1 MKLVPKG
8 PNAPKGYEYMANLA
22 DAFEQ
27 MGGVSIDMLREGGII
42 LLDTPDKVRD
52 KIEEVRTEIGQ
63 QEIFCWMR
71 IGGLEDKK
79 VRASMKLFAEE
90 VMPHF
95 QGKENVVPTGL

>member
-1 MKLVPKG
+1 
-8 PNAPKGYEYMANLA
+8 MANLA
-22 DAFEQ
+22 EAFEAG
-27 MGGVSIDMLREGGII
+27 GGVSINDLRAGGII
-42 LLDTPDKVRD
+42 LLDNPENVRA

-95 QGKENVVPTGL
+95 HDKEPVCPPALQDCMKTKA